1 MRHAPGAPLFGRPL
15 ALRCRTHRPYRTDRS
30 AGYLPLAVTDIRY
43 AMPALGTAVG
53 YVTAL
58 DAAVG
63 YVTALG
69 GSTLRVP
76 ALDVFALGVGALGAA
91 ALLMTGLS
99 VVYLGM
105 AGLRTA
111 VLSVPPRCA
120 AFPYQALLHPA
131 FLRTAFRR
139 SPYLHTV
146 FRVLSRVLA
155 DVRTV
160 MLAPT
165 VRRSLMIFRVIF
177 GGLLRR
183 SEPSPI
189 ATTAARRA
197 VIGCRGG
204 RSVHGLPRLE
214 RLSIVFA
221 LPQSGMCPQ
230 FPRTASEYL
239 IDQSCPGNT
248 LHSGHTSRSSGTA
261 CGLLLRSVPP
271 APAHRTNT
279 WKSGRGGPLCH

>member
-1 MRHAPGAPLFGRPL
+1 MRHILMRHAPGAPLFGRPL
-15 ALRCRTHRPYRTDRS
+15 ALRCRTHRPYRADRP
-30 AGYLPLAVTDIRY
+30 AGYLPLAVTVTRY

-53 YVTAL
+53 YVT
-58 DAAVG
+58 V
-63 YVTALG
+63 LG
-69 GSTLRVP
+69 GAALRVP
-76 ALDVFALGVGALGAA
+76 ALDVFALSAATLGVVVLR
-91 ALLMTGLS
+91 MTGLS
-99 VVYLGM
+99 VADLGM

-111 VLSVPPRCA
+111 VLSMPPRCA

-131 FLRTAFRR
+131 FLRPAFRR
-139 SPYLHTV
+139 SSYLRRSSYTRAV
-146 FRVLSRVLA
+146 FRVLCRVLA
-155 DVRTV
+155 V

-165 VRRSLMIFRVIF
+165 VRRSLTVSRVIF

-189 ATTAARRA
+189 ATAAARRA

-239 IDQSCPGNT
+239 IDQS
-248 LHSGHTSRSSGTA
+248 
-261 CGLLLRSVPP
+261 
-271 APAHRTNT
+271 
-279 WKSGRGGPLCH
+279 